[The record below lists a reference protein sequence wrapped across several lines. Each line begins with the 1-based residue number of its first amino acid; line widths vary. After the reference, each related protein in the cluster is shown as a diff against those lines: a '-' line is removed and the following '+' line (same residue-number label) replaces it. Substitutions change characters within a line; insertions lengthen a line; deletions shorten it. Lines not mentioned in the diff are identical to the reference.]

1 MGRKGKVDTRRK
13 PILQLDENKK
23 SGAKSNK
30 KNPRKE
36 ENTAKQKYQPLY
48 VDGGAGEVFDPQEQE
63 KVAGRDRNVFER
75 DSRSKQA
82 GKRKLGRSD
91 STGRVYTSRNHGYCS
106 QLPRP
111 CIFYNGSSRRHGNR
125 QLLAGGG

>member
-63 KVAGRDRNVFER
+63 KVAAEIETFLKEIVAA
-75 DSRSKQA
+75 SKQ
-82 GKRKLGRSD
+82 GKENLGD